1 MEEMMN
7 LEMLSSIKGAESS
20 VAVAE
25 LFETIKNADASVGAN
40 QSVNNNNLAVNLS
53 ALRNDEVIESS
64 ELEKSIIR
72 NNFPNQKNNYLVVP
86 RVIEE

>member
-20 VAVAE
+20 VAVEE
-25 LFETIKNADASVGAN
+25 LFENIKNANASVGGN
-40 QSVNNNNLAVNLS
+40 QSVNNNNLAVNVDS
-53 ALRNDEVIESS
+53 LRKDEVIESS

-72 NNFPNQKNNYLVVP
+72 NNFPNQKNNYLVVS